1 MHPARHAPWTPVM
14 LLLGACA
21 QDPASLDG
29 MMDEL
34 VRSAPEEPDTQL
46 FEDSIR
52 WHHEMF
58 AYEALFRTLTP

>member
-1 MHPARHAPWTPVM
+1 M
-14 LLLGACA
+14 LLICACA

-29 MMDEL
+29 MMDGL

-58 AYEALFRTLTP
+58 AYEALLRTLTP

>member
-14 LLLGACA
+14 LLICACA

-46 FEDSIR
+46 F
-52 WHHEMF
+52 
-58 AYEALFRTLTP
+58 

>member
-1 MHPARHAPWTPVM
+1 MHPARHALWIPVM
-14 LLLGACA
+14 LLLCACA
-21 QDPASLDG
+21 HDPASLDS
-29 MMDEL
+29 MMDEP
-34 VRSAPEEPDTQL
+34 APEEPDTQL

>member
-14 LLLGACA
+14 LLICACA

-34 VRSAPEEPDTQL
+34 TERAGHT
-46 FEDSIR
+46 II
-52 WHHEMF
+52 
-58 AYEALFRTLTP
+58 

>member
-1 MHPARHAPWTPVM
+1 MRPARHLPLMPFI
-14 LLLGACA
+14 LLLCACA
-21 QDPASLDG
+21 HDPPSLDG

-34 VRSAPEEPDTQL
+34 LRSALEEPDTQL

-58 AYEALFRTLTP
+58 AYQALLHTLTP

>member
-1 MHPARHAPWTPVM
+1 MDARHAAD
-14 LLLGACA
+14 LRLRA
-21 QDPASLDG
+21 DPASLDG

>member
-1 MHPARHAPWTPVM
+1 MHPARHALWIPVM
-14 LLLGACA
+14 LLISACA
-21 QDPASLDG
+21 HDPASLDG

-34 VRSAPEEPDTQL
+34 VRSALEEPDTQL

-58 AYEALFRTLTP
+58 AYEALLRALTP